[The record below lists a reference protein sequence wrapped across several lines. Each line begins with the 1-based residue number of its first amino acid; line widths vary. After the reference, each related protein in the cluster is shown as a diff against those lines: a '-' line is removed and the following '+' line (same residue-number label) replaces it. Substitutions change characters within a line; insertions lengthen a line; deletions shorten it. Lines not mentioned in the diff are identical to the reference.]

1 MARSPFSSAASV
13 CALLLTPPAQAADQF
28 KQAADGAS
36 IDCAVSAREL
46 TRFALIDDQFASVS
60 KMSTGTPYNDFSV
73 TNEPLRGDI
82 YVSVAESYAA
92 RSISFF
98 ATTRKGFV
106 YKIACTI
113 EPIPATQVFLTNPAI
128 AASKAADWENE
139 TPIQTSAVR
148 LLQAMA
154 NDKTADGYEV
164 RQHAGPPARIGDLSI
179 QLIAEYR
186 GAKLAGKILRVT
198 NHGAKPVTLKEA
210 DLAPRDTLA
219 LAIAEPQL
227 APTRSTTAYLV
238 GINGES
244 DHD

>member
-1 MARSPFSSAASV
+1 MARSQIFSAASV
-13 CALLLTPPAQAADQF
+13 CALLLTSPAQAADQF

-98 ATTRKGFV
+98 ATTKKGFV

-113 EPIPATQVFLTNPAI
+113 EPIPASQVFLTNPAI
-128 AASKAADWENE
+128 AADKAADWENE
-139 TPIQTSAVR
+139 TPLQTSAVR

-154 NDKTADGYEV
+154 SDKTADGYQV
-164 RQHAGPPARIGDLSI
+164 RQHAGSPARIGDLSI

-198 NHGAKPVTLKEA
+198 NRGAKPVMLKES

-219 LAIAEPQL
+219 ISIADPKL
-227 APTRSTTAYLV
+227 APARSTSAYLV